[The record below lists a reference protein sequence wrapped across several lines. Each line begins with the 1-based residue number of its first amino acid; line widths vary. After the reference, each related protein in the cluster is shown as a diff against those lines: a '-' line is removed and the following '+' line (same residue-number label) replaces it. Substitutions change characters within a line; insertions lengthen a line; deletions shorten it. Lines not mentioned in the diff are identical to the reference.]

1 MTTPHPT
8 KSDVEPELGPDG
20 KEWAKTA
27 AGYAHVEIAAAKA
40 DGFHGAAPWFYGHAL
55 RKAFVAGAEWQEQRP
70 LVPERWTVP
79 ISKDGNYVF
88 IDGPGDVELD
98 HDGKMRKHLGAI
110 VDAWE
115 ALPGGRSRPTPKIGD
130 FP

>member
-1 MTTPHPT
+1 MEKSGPRPQLATPTSRSPLPKLMVST
-8 KSDVEPELGPDG
+8 VLPLGS
-20 KEWAKTA
+20 TA
-27 AGYAHVEIAAAKA
+27 M
-40 DGFHGAAPWFYGHAL
+40 P
-55 RKAFVAGAEWQEQRP
+55 FVRHSWQEQRP